1 MRIIFTAILMALIA
15 NIANAEILMSG
26 ATVCE
31 TKEAITAARSAIDN
45 DDMKK
50 HQELL
55 TLGKCFVIIGDHP
68 IAVTNA
74 CKTEV
79 RKIIM
84 NGNPSW
90 CLANQ
95 IK

>member
-1 MRIIFTAILMALIA
+1 MALIA
-15 NIANAEILMSG
+15 NIADAEILMSG

-31 TKEAITAARSAIDN
+31 TKEAITAAQSALDKG
-45 DDMKK
+45 DMKK

-84 NGNPSW
+84 NGNPLW
-90 CLANQ
+90 CLKSQ

>member
-1 MRIIFTAILMALIA
+1 MALIA

-26 ATVCE
+26 AIVCE
-31 TKEAITAARSAIDN
+31 TKEAIIAAQSAIDKQ
-45 DDMKK
+45 DMKK
-50 HQELL
+50 QQELL